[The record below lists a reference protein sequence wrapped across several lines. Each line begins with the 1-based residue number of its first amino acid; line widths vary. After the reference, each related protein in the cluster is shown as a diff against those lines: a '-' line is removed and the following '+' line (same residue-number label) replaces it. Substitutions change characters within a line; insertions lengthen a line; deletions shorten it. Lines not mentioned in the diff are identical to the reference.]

1 MSMKLILFFIL
12 LLSVEVRSSDFDE
25 TYTLAVQGNAAA
37 QASLG
42 KRYYNGEG
50 VIEDATKGF
59 QWSMKAANQGNVRG
73 QYNVGFGYLS
83 GSGTNYDSEK
93 GIFWFEKA
101 ANKDLVLAQMALANF
116 YLEGRI
122 VDKNRSE
129 AVKWLRKAAAAGEAD
144 AQSMLDVIVL
154 TKYEWLDDFISHFWD
169 VSESA
174 PNNIGYLI
182 GKFFIWL
189 LIPYYIYRRYKN
201 KKNGML

>member
-1 MSMKLILFFIL
+1 MKKYLSIIL
-12 LLSVEVRSSDFDE
+12 LVLVSIPVQSNEFTE
-25 TYTLAVQGNAAA
+25 MLELAEQGNAEA
-37 QASLG
+37 QAALG

-122 VDKNRSE
+122 VNKNRSE

-169 VSESA
+169 VSKSA

-182 GKFFIWL
+182 GRFFIWL